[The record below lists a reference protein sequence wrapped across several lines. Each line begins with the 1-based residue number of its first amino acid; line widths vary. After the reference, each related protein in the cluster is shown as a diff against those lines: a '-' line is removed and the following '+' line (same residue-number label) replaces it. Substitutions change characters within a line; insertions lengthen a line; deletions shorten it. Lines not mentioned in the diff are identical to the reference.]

1 VKNSQTTLFTFHK
14 IREQCEQGNEG
25 AWRAF
30 LDFYSP
36 VFFRLLE
43 IHGNIDGA
51 EAPRILKKAL
61 EALAA
66 NGFERFRATS
76 RQSEREFLGDIRCL
90 LLEVAL
96 EKAFHPA
103 QAESAPGGIFET
115 EKITKLLEELPLL
128 HKEMLFFKLSGY
140 HDDTLERVLRIAPRV
155 AEKAFERLTAE
166 YAPARNAERER
177 CPWPAGWLAFL
188 KRVREMKTDK
198 CQSTHQ
204 FVRVHDG
211 QVSWYDKEPVEKHV
225 SACLHCLDSWTG
237 IREVGYWRHA
247 ADPVSASKIN
257 ELLEVLP
264 IERAATKK
272 SFFAR
277 LRS

>member
-14 IREQCEQGNEG
+14 IREQGEQGNAE

-36 VFFRLLE
+36 VFFRLVE
-43 IHGNIDGA
+43 IHGAIDRT
-51 EAPRILKKAL
+51 EASPIVKKAL
-61 EALAA
+61 AELTTS
-66 NGFERFRATS
+66 GFERFRATS
-76 RQSEREFLGDIRCL
+76 RQSEREFLADIRSL

-96 EKAFHPA
+96 EALHPV
-103 QAESAPGGIFET
+103 QAESAPGRIFEA
-115 EKITKLLEELPLL
+115 EKITTLLEDLPLL

-140 HDDTLERVLRIAPRV
+140 HDDTLEHVFRIAPRV
-155 AEKAFERLTAE
+155 AEKAFERLTGE

-177 CPWPAGWLAFL
+177 CPWPVEWLAFL
-188 KRVREMKTDK
+188 QRVRAMKTDK
-198 CQSTHQ
+198 CLSPHQ

-211 QVSWYDKEPVEKHV
+211 QVSWYEKEPVEKHV
-225 SACLHCLDSWTG
+225 SSCLHCLDTWAG

-247 ADPVSASKIN
+247 SDPLSASDITG
-257 ELLEVLP
+257 LLELLP
-264 IERAATKK
+264 IEKAPAKK